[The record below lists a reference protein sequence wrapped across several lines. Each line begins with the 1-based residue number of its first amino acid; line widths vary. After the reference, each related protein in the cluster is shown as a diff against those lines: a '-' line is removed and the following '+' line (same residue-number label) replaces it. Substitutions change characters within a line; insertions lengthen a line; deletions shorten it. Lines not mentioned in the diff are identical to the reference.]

1 MSIAENIERFKQALP
16 AGVELVAVSKFHPT
30 DSIKQA
36 YEAGQRLFA
45 ESRPQEL
52 AEKVKELDPA
62 ESRGLIG
69 IS

>member
-16 AGVELVAVSKFHPT
+16 VGVELVAVSKFHPT

-45 ESRPQEL
+45 
-52 AEKVKELDPA
+52 
-62 ESRGLIG
+62 
-69 IS
+69 